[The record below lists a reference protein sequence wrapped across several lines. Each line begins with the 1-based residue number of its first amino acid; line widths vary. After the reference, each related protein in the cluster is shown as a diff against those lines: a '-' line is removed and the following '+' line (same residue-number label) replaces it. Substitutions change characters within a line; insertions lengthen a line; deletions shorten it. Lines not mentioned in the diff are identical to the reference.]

1 MAQLNST
8 ASSDSSSGS
17 QRLVRV
23 VKRPSRS
30 KKLPVKLREL
40 QDEHEA
46 AITFEELE
54 LEQSSKYTAGENVGE
69 NTRTICENYA
79 LFSRAIS
86 SDRAHFSPF
95 RRLFSRISRARAV
108 TRTIR

>member
-1 MAQLNST
+1 MLTHNYVCVYIMPTFMMHACRIFVCPEGGSLDYVISQYDKR
-8 ASSDSSSGS
+8 SSLIS
-17 QRLVRV
+17 V
-23 VKRPSRS
+23 VCLIP
-30 KKLPVKLREL
+30 
-40 QDEHEA
+40 
-46 AITFEELE
+46 
-54 LEQSSKYTAGENVGE
+54 GENVGE

-108 TRTIR
+108 TRAIR

>member
-1 MAQLNST
+1 MAIVIDCEMSAYRKSRNNYWRAENL
-8 ASSDSSSGS
+8 AISSQSDDNKNFDKYLICQFRVPS
-17 QRLVRV
+17 QWRCACTN
-23 VKRPSRS
+23 P
-30 KKLPVKLREL
+30 
-40 QDEHEA
+40 
-46 AITFEELE
+46 
-54 LEQSSKYTAGENVGE
+54 GENVGE

-108 TRTIR
+108 TCAIR

>member
-1 MAQLNST
+1 MLQ
-8 ASSDSSSGS
+8 G
-17 QRLVRV
+17 
-23 VKRPSRS
+23 KRAKFYLIFDKRHVYP
-30 KKLPVKLREL
+30 
-40 QDEHEA
+40 D
-46 AITFEELE
+46 
-54 LEQSSKYTAGENVGE
+54 ENVGE

-108 TRTIR
+108 TRVIR